1 MSANTLLYLKLIGS
15 VVFWGGT
22 WIAGRILAGD
32 MTPYSAAFLRFFF
45 ATIFMFFITCRVT
58 GKKPNCRRKDILPLV
73 FLGLTGVFMYNI
85 LFFSGLKTVAAGRAA
100 LIIAATPSFIAL
112 GSALIFKE
120 KFNFWKTAGL
130 ILALIGVSTII
141 GHGNPISILIEG
153 ASFGDL
159 CIIGCVLSWAA
170 YSLAAKPVVKQ
181 MHPIETV
188 FWSCLFGSIMLL
200 IPALFNGL
208 VAEIFTA
215 SFIDYSC
222 IIYLA
227 LLGTSLGFSWYFEA
241 IQEIGPSKT
250 GIFINLVPVT
260 AVALGAIMLGEP
272 VDLFLVTGGAMTIFG
287 VWLTNRS

>member
-1 MSANTLLYLKLIGS
+1 MSAPAMLYLKLIGS
-15 VVFWGGT
+15 VIFWGGT

-45 ATIFMFFITCRVT
+45 ATIFMFFIACRST
-58 GKKPNCRRKDILPLV
+58 GKKPSCSREDILPLA

-85 LFFSGLKTVAAGRAA
+85 LFFNGLQTVTAGRAA
-100 LIIAATPSFIAL
+100 LIIAATPTFIAL

-120 KFNFWKTAGL
+120 KFNLWKTAGF
-130 ILALIGVSTII
+130 ILALTGVSTII
-141 GHGNPISILIEG
+141 GHGNPISIITEG
-153 ASFGDL
+153 TSYGDL
-159 CIIGCVLSWAA
+159 CIIGCVISWAA
-170 YSLAAKPVVKQ
+170 YSLAAKPVMKRIN
-181 MHPIETV
+181 PIETV

-200 IPALFNGL
+200 IPAMFNGL
-208 VAEIFTA
+208 LSEIINA
-215 SFIDYSC
+215 SFVDYTC

-272 VDLFLVTGGAMTIFG
+272 VDLFLITGGALTIFG
-287 VWLTNRS
+287 VWLTNRN